1 MYNVKHRMSSNIHM
15 HIFFYYPVMKLS
27 HDVYSTLPRTYI
39 VASRSPVMAVDTC
52 QGSLPDPL
60 SRPFVF
66 IACMLITGGDLVPV
80 ESWVR
85 GGRFVGFG
93 GPGASVLVSPFLSL
107 SPLPPGLGGGGGG
120 GGERERERERDQDN
134 TRRRRACCFVLSGK
148 GVYWYLFSNHSTL
161 SVLR

>member
-1 MYNVKHRMSSNIHM
+1 MSSNIHM

-85 GGRFVGFG
+85 GGKVCG
-93 GPGASVLVSPFLSL
+93 SLVDPARVSWSLPFSL
-107 SPLPPGLGGGGGG
+107 SPLPPGLGGGG
-120 GGERERERERDQDN
+120 ERERERE
-134 TRRRRACCFVLSGK
+134 TRTTRGGAAHVALFYQV

>member
-1 MYNVKHRMSSNIHM
+1 
-15 HIFFYYPVMKLS
+15 
-27 HDVYSTLPRTYI
+27 
-39 VASRSPVMAVDTC
+39 MAVDTC

-107 SPLPPGLGGGGGG
+107 SLTPGPGGGGGG
-120 GGERERERERDQDN
+120 GGGGGKRERERERE
-134 TRRRRACCFVLSGK
+134 TRTTRGGAAHVALFYQVSG
-148 GVYWYLFSNHSTL
+148 VHWYLFSNHCTR